1 MKKPADLNRSMD
13 GKAIS
18 TEGDDLCEDDMDEDV
33 QVVEDQVAMT
43 GRVFSPGRR
52 KGANSSNH
60 RTSRQ
65 KRL

>member
-1 MKKPADLNRSMD
+1 MKKPVDLNRSMD

-18 TEGDDLCEDDMDEDV
+18 TEGDDLCEDMDEDV

-52 KGANSSNH
+52 
-60 RTSRQ
+60 
-65 KRL
+65 

>member
-1 MKKPADLNRSMD
+1 MKKPVDLNRSMD

-18 TEGDDLCEDDMDEDV
+18 TEGDDLCEDMDEDV

-52 KGANSSNH
+52 QGGNSPNNSTSKH
-60 RTSRQ
+60 RRF
-65 KRL
+65 